1 MFKNQSKSII
11 LNSSENMLGT
21 PQSLAGMRTPDD
33 IIHIALPTTLKDE
46 RLLLDLSHLIHN
58 HPEFFP
64 DLTKLLRSQLGS
76 GNRAASVRRHFEELR
91 WERHWSMRNALVPLI
106 GRTLLYVNCDLN
118 GKVELISRPLDDI
131 LGTRVSDKKLP
142 GDYARRLEW
151 CDGRPLT
158 EAPIPTMKKTVQSVR
173 PAQGELFEVAS

>member
-1 MFKNQSKSII
+1 MFI
-11 LNSSENMLGT
+11 NSSSPFVFLPNSEVILPNAQAVENT
-21 PQSLAGMRTPDD
+21 RIPDD
-33 IIHIALPTTLKDE
+33 IIRMAQPATLKDE

-64 DLTKLLRSQLGS
+64 DMTELLRSQLGS

-118 GKVELISRPLDDI
+118 GMLQLIPRPIDET
-131 LGTRVSDKKLP
+131 LGMRISEKKLP

-151 CDGRPLT
+151 CDGRPLAQAAT
-158 EAPIPTMKKTVQSVR
+158 VRKPVQSIR
-173 PAQGELFEVAS
+173 PAQGGLFEVAR

>member
-1 MFKNQSKSII
+1 M
-11 LNSSENMLGT
+11 
-21 PQSLAGMRTPDD
+21 
-33 IIHIALPTTLKDE
+33 
-46 RLLLDLSHLIHN
+46 LDLSHLIHT

-64 DLTKLLRSQLGS
+64 DLTELMRSQLGS

-106 GRTLLYVNCDLN
+106 GRTLLYVNCDMNGMVQLN
-118 GKVELISRPLDDI
+118 PVPLDAA
-131 LGTRVSDKKLP
+131 LGMRVSDKKLP

-158 EAPIPTMKKTVQSVR
+158 ETPTPTLKKPYSQFGPLR
-173 PAQGELFEVAS
+173 ANFLRWPNELFYRNA

>member
-1 MFKNQSKSII
+1 MFKNKSKSII
-11 LNSSENMLGT
+11 LNSSENPLYT
-21 PQSLAGMRTPDD
+21 PQTMRGIRTPDD
-33 IIHIALPTTLKDE
+33 IVHMALPTTLKDE
-46 RLLLDLSHLIHN
+46 RLLLDLSQLIHD
-58 HPEFFP
+58 HSEFFP
-64 DLTKLLRSQLGS
+64 DLTELLRSQLGR

-118 GKVELISRPLDDI
+118 GKVELISRPLDDM
-131 LGTRVSDKKLP
+131 LGMRVSDKRLP

-158 EAPIPTMKKTVQSVR
+158 EVPTPTSKKTVQSVR
-173 PAQGELFEVAS
+173 PTQGELFEVA